1 MCHLFLGAEDC
12 VLKKQRL
19 LIVFGGMDTTGQIF
33 DDLLA
38 IAVS

>member
-1 MCHLFLGAEDC
+1 MCHLFSGAEGE
-12 VLKKQRL
+12 LKKQRL